1 MALSD
6 KAIQALKPK
15 GSWSYFVADGINGLY
30 IEVTPKGGKFW
41 RVRFTHQGVRQKNSV
56 GIYPA
61 TSLKTARQKALEVR
75 ELIEKGI
82 DPKEHRAESE
92 RQEKAKAANTFEQ
105 VARAWHKHNKLSWKQ
120 GAKNADQVLRRLE
133 IDLFPHIGER
143 PIDEINHQELM
154 AVFSK
159 MVERGILET
168 ARRNLQVCC
177 RIWAYAL
184 VSGLCQF
191 NAASGLVT
199 AGAIPK
205 KKKEHFSAIT
215 KPNEIGKLLRAI
227 DAYKGHFVTLAALKL
242 SPYLFLR
249 PSELRTMRWD
259 EVSFEEK
266 LIRLE
271 PGVNRKLKVQH
282 IVPMARQ
289 VEGILRELHTL
300 TAHSKYVFPAIGNK
314 ERPLSENGVRSALIR
329 IGYGDEMSAHGF
341 RTTASTILNEQGWNA
356 DAIERQLS
364 HCERDE
370 VRAAYNKAKHL
381 PERIEM
387 MQSWADYLDGLKARA
402 GLS

>member
-6 KAIQALKPK
+6 KSIQALKPK
-15 GSWSYFVADGINGLY
+15 GAWSYFVADGVNGLN
-30 IEVTPKGGKFW
+30 IEVAPNGGKLW
-41 RVRFTHQGVRQKNSV
+41 RVRYTYQGKRQKISV
-56 GIYPA
+56 GSYPA
-61 TSLKTARQKALEVR
+61 TSLKSARQKALEVR
-75 ELIEKGI
+75 ELIEKGV
-82 DPKEHRAESE
+82 DPKEHRAEKE
-92 RQEKAKAANTFEQ
+92 RLEKFKAANTFEQ
-105 VARAWHKHNKLSWKQ
+105 VARAWHEHNRPSWKQ

-143 PIDEINHQELM
+143 PIDEIDSQELM
-154 AVFSK
+154 GVFK
-159 MVERGILET
+159 IMVERGILET

-177 RIWAYAL
+177 RIWSYAI
-184 VSGLCQF
+184 VNGFCQF
-191 NAASGLVT
+191 DAAGGLVK
-199 AGAIPK
+199 AKFIPTTPIK
-205 KKKEHFSAIT
+205 HFAAIT
-215 KPNEIGKLLRAI
+215 KPDEVGKLLRSI
-227 DAYKGHFVTLAALKL
+227 DAYKGHFVTQAALKL

-266 LIRLE
+266 MIRLE

-289 VEGILRELHTL
+289 AEGILRELHTL
-300 TAHSKYVFPAIGNK
+300 TGYSRYVFPAIGNK

-329 IGYGDEMSAHGF
+329 MGYGDEMSAHGF
-341 RTTASTILNEQGWNA
+341 RTTASTILNEQGWNR

-364 HCERDE
+364 HCERDK

-381 PERIEM
+381 PERVGM
-387 MQSWADYLDGLKARA
+387 MQSWADYLDGLKTNA